1 MAPGANT
8 NNNGG
13 QGNGKRQTGT
23 VPKTKARKN
32 SSVPQEVVVPTRRDL
47 QHLNDLVNNLQ
58 PEEVSL
64 IRSRNR
70 RTPGEG
76 GCYELE
82 NISLQEN
89 SRFIPVRPIL
99 RRNLLHDDLTDQ
111 HPLSHNP
118 ANPAAIGVVIP
129 TTPNTVNEAPRLAQE
144 AHRITEGS
152 SPQIPTN
159 LPARHALNERSLS
172 AIRGNIE
179 ERLSQIQDYIQI
191 TSGLITSIRTDKSG
205 HAEMVNVDQTP
216 EPIDSTNL
224 ETIAN
229 SGSESEINGPRPQS
243 VTSIHSTPDTPLLED
258 LQQRLGVSSRNMQ
271 NIKEQQQQLMRLQ
284 QVAKQQLQ
292 EMEQIRVQNP
302 LAQTQG
308 GGGQGNYDS
317 VEAVQD
323 DVSNLMTRMQALT
336 NFIHGQND
344 MASLLGEDAAVAMAE
359 QTMLQKKL
367 QELKERKS
375 QMEKLVSELQNMN
388 VEADR
393 AFGDVQQQQQQHVAN
408 GDAARVVPISLE
420 RIVPIELLPGAVGQT
435 NGALQPSD
443 VESETENAELEGLD
457 EAAEAGNSEIG
468 DKIAEINAMKD
479 QLNRLKD
486 MMETVKLIEMK
497 TSMGED
503 PDEDVPM
510 MAQKPAH
517 VENLNNLSGNL
528 QGGAKVTNADF
539 DRPQRDES
547 VLSDR
552 VQALHAMTQD
562 LRAQALSLVSERE
575 RLKNIKDEMERRR
588 DDMLEKTS
596 NQSGS
601 TIREVSPAPQEQHRE
616 QQRQQQREQQRLKE
630 EYESKKKEYE
640 KIVEKLQAEQ
650 QRQVTG
656 QHQQPPR
663 RANPKQMS
671 TESTDSTIPID
682 ASSLKSGS
690 TKSLQQIGMDRS
702 AASGA
707 SGGGAWRKI
716 SRENVEMSPG
726 NATPHPL
733 SLPANH
739 FSPCNSFYATP
750 AQNFC
755 PQTHAGFNVDHQ
767 SPQCHHHHLAANDPF
782 CGSVYAGSRGGDSLL
797 LQQFIQTQQM
807 LINSVSQCNQ
817 LLWSQQRELN
827 NLNNAVLLLQERL
840 LKQDPTHEGVG
851 IGNASMRAESVPPN
865 VATTST
871 AGNQMSTFLQRAQ
884 SEQPTYF
891 AGAQN
896 QFPPPLSPVRIYP
909 NYQNQQM
916 LRNQPGP
923 PQSSNNA
930 VNNRIARVAGNVQ
943 QAQANGGGFY
953 QQSTGNG
960 DGQQQQQQL
969 FGNLNPFTTANNAAT
984 QGNQQP
990 VLLNNNPNSLLNAQT
1005 TSTPIFIHHNNN
1017 TSGGNNANLQHHQNA
1032 TTVANTAF
1040 ATHVPPP
1047 ALNNQVAPG
1056 NRANNYWDNFRSY
1069 SRQNLLSGNSCKSN
1083 EDSCSSSSSN
1093 FPFNTDHRA
1102 PHFRNQPNNLP
1113 VLENKFEH
1121 HRFRNEVNQ
1130 VNCGGIME
1138 QQHVEQQVQMIPTTV
1153 GGDVLQQQHPVN
1165 PMSDVLGFHT
1175 NPINLGVSEFSAKSK
1190 TQAKGNG
1197 NKKRSRRTMDRNILT
1212 VNPDSVASDDRNLA
1226 SASSGRNT
1234 KSTSK
1239 FFEELK
1245 ENVYMEVSAL
1255 IAANELRPYFLIQ
1268 LFRDLQLMSS
1278 DPMRQQTL
1286 QSIQELYNRYVESTI
1301 HVEAEAYGSA
1311 DAANPADG
1319 DNVSNVQDQEEQ
1331 QLQENARTEH
1341 FDYQSSTQSTPARSA
1356 ENAVQPDY
1364 DMLRIVAQEVSEFLQ
1379 TVEIVNE
1386 AALQRIGTIVLTH
1399 LNNTINEKLTL
1410 SKYYINQEDFMHHLS
1425 TYSRSGDKEE
1435 LLASIENYLT
1445 GLILP
1450 AAHEVVL
1457 HEGAECVEGAV
1468 GGDLTSHPA
1477 EMEGYLQIVTP
1488 HRGSQDNIVDVGGVF
1503 GSIPCNG
1510 DLAEADQVCSSE
1522 SLYEE
1527 EVQTTPQVV
1536 PQSDQRREEE
1546 TVWISDEE
1554 VEILSTNGNTSNS
1567 AEGKH

>member
-8 NNNGG
+8 NNTGG
-13 QGNGKRQTGT
+13 QGNAKRQTGT

-32 SSVPQEVVVPTRRDL
+32 SSVLPQEVVVPTRRDL

-76 GCYELE
+76 CYDLE
-82 NISLQEN
+82 NISLHEN

-99 RRNLLHDDLTDQ
+99 RRNLLHDDLD
-111 HPLSHNP
+111 PLSHNLT
-118 ANPAAIGVVIP
+118 NPSAIGVVIP
-129 TTPNTVNEAPRLAQE
+129 TTPNTVHETPRVIQE
-144 AHRITEGS
+144 ANRIPDGG
-152 SPQIPTN
+152 PHVPLNQNPRQAI
-159 LPARHALNERSLS
+159 NERSLS
-172 AIRGNIE
+172 SIRGNIE
-179 ERLSQIQDYIQI
+179 DRLSQIQDYIQI
-191 TSGLITSIRTDKSG
+191 TSGLISSIRTDKKTG
-205 HAEMVNVDQTP
+205 EMVNVDKTP

-224 ETIAN
+224 ETLAN

-243 VTSIHSTPDTPLLED
+243 VTSIHSTPDTPILEE

-292 EMEQIRVQNP
+292 EMEQVRVQNP
-302 LAQTQG
+302 LAP
-308 GGGQGNYDS
+308 GQSYDS

-367 QELKERKS
+367 QELKERKQ
-375 QMEKLVSELQNMN
+375 QMEKLVDELQNMN

-393 AFGDVQQQQQQHVAN
+393 AFAVN
-408 GDAARVVPISLE
+408 GAGAESLE
-420 RIVPIELLPGAVGQT
+420 RIVPIELLGVPQDT
-435 NGALQPSD
+435 
-443 VESETENAELEGLD
+443 ESETENDEGQ
-457 EAAEAGNSEIG
+457 SEIG

-479 QLNRLKD
+479 QLNHLKD
-486 MMETVKLIEMK
+486 LMETVKLIEMK
-497 TSMGED
+497 TNEEK
-503 PDEDVPM
+503 PDM
-510 MAQKPAH
+510 
-517 VENLNNLSGNL
+517 NNLSSN
-528 QGGAKVTNADF
+528 AKVSNADF
-539 DRPQRDES
+539 ERPVQES
-547 VLSDR
+547 ELSDR

-562 LRAQALSLVSERE
+562 LREQALSLVSERE
-575 RLKNIKDEMERRR
+575 RLKSIKDEMERRR
-588 DDMLEKTS
+588 DDALEKTS

-601 TIREVSPAPQEQHRE
+601 TIREVSPVPEH
-616 QQRQQQREQQRLKE
+616 QRLKE
-630 EYESKKKEYE
+630 EYDAKKKEYE

-650 QRQVTG
+650 
-656 QHQQPPR
+656 R
-663 RANPKQMS
+663 RVNPKQVS
-671 TESTDSTIPID
+671 ADSTDTTMPID
-682 ASSLKSGS
+682 AASLKSGS
-690 TKSLQQIGMDRS
+690 TKSLPQIGMDRS

-707 SGGGAWRKI
+707 SGGAWRKV
-716 SRENVEMSPG
+716 SHENVEMSP
-726 NATPHPL
+726 HPT
-733 SLPANH
+733 NH
-739 FSPCNSFYATP
+739 FSPCNSFYAAPTQP
-750 AQNFC
+750 FC
-755 PQTHAGFNVDHQ
+755 PPPPTTFNVDQ
-767 SPQCHHHHLAANDPF
+767 SPQCHHHHDPF
-782 CGSVYAGSRGGDSLL
+782 AVYPAGRGDSLL

-840 LKQDPTHEGVG
+840 LKQDD
-851 IGNASMRAESVPPN
+851 GNAALRAESVPPN
-865 VATTST
+865 A
-871 AGNQMSTFLQRAQ
+871 AGGAQMSTFLQRAQ
-884 SEQPTYF
+884 SEQPNFFT
-891 AGAQN
+891 GTN
-896 QFPPPLSPVRIYP
+896 QFPQPLSPVRVYP
-909 NYQNQQM
+909 NYQNQPV
-916 LRNQPGP
+916 LRNQP
-923 PQSSNNA
+923 N
-930 VNNRIARVAGNVQ
+930 NNRVARVAGNVQ
-943 QAQANGGGFY
+943 QSQPNGFYGNGGEI
-953 QQSTGNG
+953 
-960 DGQQQQQQL
+960 
-969 FGNLNPFTTANNAAT
+969 FGNLPFGATNAT
-984 QGNQQP
+984 QGTQQP
-990 VLLNNNPNSLLNAQT
+990 ALLNNNPNSLLNAQT

-1017 TSGGNNANLQHHQNA
+1017 TSGGNNASNLNV
-1032 TTVANTAF
+1032 TNTAF
-1040 ATHVPPP
+1040 ATHVPPQ

-1121 HRFRNEVNQ
+1121 HHFRNEVNQ
-1130 VNCGGIME
+1130 VNCGPIE
-1138 QQHVEQQVQMIPTTV
+1138 PTSLPQEVHVIPGTI
-1153 GGDVLQQQHPVN
+1153 GDVAHLMN
-1165 PMSDVLGFHT
+1165 PSDVLGFHT

-1190 TQAKGNG
+1190 TQANKGNG
-1197 NKKRSRRTMDRNILT
+1197 NKKRSRRTMDRNILGS
-1212 VNPDSVASDDRNLA
+1212 NPDCVAGDDRNLA

-1286 QSIQELYNRYVESTI
+1286 QSIQDLYNRYVESTI
-1301 HVEAEAYGSA
+1301 HVEAEAYGSSGATNPIDA
-1311 DAANPADG
+1311 DNL
-1319 DNVSNVQDQEEQ
+1319 SNVQEQEQ
-1331 QLQENARTEH
+1331 QPDTRTEH
-1341 FDYQSSTQSTPARSA
+1341 FDFQSSTQSTPARSA
-1356 ENAVQPDY
+1356 ENPVQPDY

-1379 TVEIVNE
+1379 TVDIVNE

-1399 LNNTINEKLTL
+1399 LNNSINEKLTL
-1410 SKYYINQEDFMHHLS
+1410 SKYYINQEEFMHHLS
-1425 TYSRSGDKEE
+1425 TFNRSGDKEE
-1435 LLASIENYLT
+1435 LLGSIENYLT
-1445 GLILP
+1445 GLMIP
-1450 AAHEVVL
+1450 SAVHDVVI
-1457 HEGAECVEGAV
+1457 HADCIEGAV
-1468 GGDLTSHPA
+1468 GGVLTGHPS

-1488 HRGSQDNIVDVGGVF
+1488 QNQRRSQDNLVDVSSVF
-1503 GSIPCNG
+1503 ESING

-1527 EVQTTPQVV
+1527 EVHTTSTVQ
-1536 PQSDQRREEE
+1536 QADQRRDEE

-1554 VEILSTNGNTSNS
+1554 VEILSTNGNTSNGT
-1567 AEGKH
+1567 EGKH